1 MADRDLVLMK
11 AASVRRHLN
20 RVIEKRNVDQR
31 TFLKDVDRQESI
43 LFNLQMAVQNC
54 IDIAAH
60 IISEE
65 GFGVPSSTSEM
76 FYLLEENGYMDA
88 ELTEKMVSA
97 VGFRNLIVHEYRKV
111 EMREV
116 FKTAHENLEDVNE
129 FLRAIVRRLDL
140 TNEKSL

>member
-1 MADRDLVLMK
+1 MLTDRKVFYSIYRWPFKIALTLQLILSARK
-11 AASVRRHLN
+11 ALECR
-20 RVIEKRNVDQR
+20 
-31 TFLKDVDRQESI
+31 
-43 LFNLQMAVQNC
+43 
-54 IDIAAH
+54 AAPARCF
-60 IISEE
+60 I
-65 GFGVPSSTSEM
+65 
-76 FYLLEENGYMDA
+76 YLEENGYMDA